1 MKPEIYKKA
10 KLLEGID
17 RKDWIDIKRIVDE
30 AFDQKERELKDS
42 IKLSADTLSKISETG
57 LF

>member
-1 MKPEIYKKA
+1 MKPEIYEKA

-42 IKLSADTLSKISETG
+42 IKLSADTLSRISESHI
-57 LF
+57 F

>member
-1 MKPEIYKKA
+1 MKPEIYEKA

-17 RKDWIDIKRIVDE
+17 RKDWIDIKRIIDE

-42 IKLSADTLSKISETG
+42 VKLSADTLSRISESHI
-57 LF
+57 F

>member
-1 MKPEIYKKA
+1 MKPEIYEKA

-42 IKLSADTLSKISETG
+42 VKLSEEIIQKIEETN

>member
-1 MKPEIYKKA
+1 MKPEIYEKA

-42 IKLSADTLSKISETG
+42 VKLSADTLSRISESHI
-57 LF
+57 F

>member
-1 MKPEIYKKA
+1 MKPEIYEKA

-17 RKDWIDIKRIVDE
+17 RKDWIDIMRIVDE

-42 IKLSADTLSKISETG
+42 IKLSADTLSKISESHI
-57 LF
+57 F

>member
-1 MKPEIYKKA
+1 MKTEIYEKA

-42 IKLSADTLSKISETG
+42 IKLSADTLSKISESHI
-57 LF
+57 F

>member
-1 MKPEIYKKA
+1 MKPIIYEKA

-17 RKDWIDIKRIVDE
+17 RMDWIDIKRIIDE

-42 IKLSADTLSKISETG
+42 IKLSADTLSRISESHI
-57 LF
+57 F